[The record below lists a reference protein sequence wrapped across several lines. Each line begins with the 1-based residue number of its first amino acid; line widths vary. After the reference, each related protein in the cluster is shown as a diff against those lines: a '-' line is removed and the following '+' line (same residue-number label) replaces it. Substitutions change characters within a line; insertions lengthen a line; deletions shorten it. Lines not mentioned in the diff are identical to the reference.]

1 MARAPMYAKIKRS
14 ILDQIE
20 QGLYPEGARLT
31 PEVELAARFGVS
43 RPTVRQAILELVRE
57 GVVARRRGQ
66 GTVVLHRRAKP
77 GRPVTGG
84 ASVRLTEVV
93 VDLLTTIE
101 SANREAIGRA
111 AEAVLETIVRDRLI
125 HVAGTGHGLAL
136 VLEAFYRPGGLANIN
151 PVWDPAMLLFNGA
164 RNSTTF
170 ERTQEVGRSLA
181 AKAGIQPA
189 DTLVVF
195 SQSGVNPLPIELAVA
210 AKDARA
216 ATIAVTSVEHSS
228 SVPSRE
234 AQGRRLMDVT
244 DVVID
249 THVPAGDAAFVPG
262 SGGPALA
269 PLSTIAGAHIWNLLL
284 VAVAERADTVGVDL
298 PVWISS
304 NIAGGD
310 RRVEALAE
318 AYGSR
323 IPSL

>member
-1 MARAPMYAKIKRS
+1 MKR
-14 ILDQIE
+14 L
-20 QGLYPEGARLT
+20 RHN
-31 PEVELAARFGVS
+31 
-43 RPTVRQAILELVRE
+43 AILELVRE

-170 ERTQEVGRSLA
+170 ERTQDVGRSLA

-210 AKDARA
+210 AKDAGA

-228 SVPSRE
+228 SVPCRVRPWVWRAGPRAPIHDRGSAYLE
-234 AQGRRLMDVT
+234 PASGRGGRARG
-244 DVVID
+244 
-249 THVPAGDAAFVPG
+249 HGGGRPAGLDQLEHRRRRPARRSPG
-262 SGGPALA
+262 
-269 PLSTIAGAHIWNLLL
+269 
-284 VAVAERADTVGVDL
+284 
-298 PVWISS
+298 
-304 NIAGGD
+304 
-310 RRVEALAE
+310 
-318 AYGSR
+318 
-323 IPSL
+323 